1 MENRVA
7 SCISVPEMAKRLG
20 VSRATAY
27 RLAISEGFPAF
38 RVGRRLLV
46 NEKMLEKWV
55 NEQSNSGK
63 EE

>member
-27 RLAISEGFPAF
+27 RLAISEGFPTI

-46 NEKMLEKWV
+46 NEKMFETWMD
-55 NEQSNSGK
+55 EQATQQAV
-63 EE
+63 

>member
-1 MENRVA
+1 MENSVT
-7 SCISVPEMAKRLG
+7 SCIGVPEMAKRLG
-20 VSRATAY
+20 LSLPTAY
-27 RLAISEGFPAF
+27 RLASSEGFPAF
-38 RVGRRLLV
+38 RVGRRWLV